1 MAKFLLP
8 KPETAGG
15 STLRQRLRTAPVR
28 YLCRYTRQA
37 AEMFPEKRVLRR
49 VRYLGRIV
57 PLLGLPA
64 ETVSGTGAFW
74 SRPGG
79 GGGEERPGRPVAAFG
94 HNLRLHP
101 ANQHSHTTP
110 RIRLGDKRRGYF
122 PSHPPHRPL

>member
-15 STLRQRLRTAPVR
+15 STLRQRLRTAPVG

-74 SRPGG
+74 SRPVGG
-79 GGGEERPGRPVAAFG
+79 GREERTGSPVAAFG
-94 HNLRLHP
+94 HSVRLHP
-101 ANQHSHTTP
+101 ASQHSHTTAGI
-110 RIRLGDKRRGYF
+110 RIGDKRLRYVPEQAASG
-122 PSHPPHRPL
+122 PL